1 MSKRKNSSSESSS
14 SSNKKRHVND
24 DTILTDARYEELYER
39 YCKPWDQLNAE
50 SGGGTLKEFK
60 DKYGKHK
67 WPSRNYKHTI
77 IYNDGKEETI
87 NLGEWCKSQ
96 RQAKKG
102 NRDSNLTKEQIR
114 RLNNIGFIWDR
125 RVEQQIRY
133 HMAANTEENKKEE
146 EEVVGDDSDSKK

>member
-1 MSKRKNSSSESSS
+1 MQNLAVVR
-14 SSNKKRHVND
+14 
-24 DTILTDARYEELYER
+24 
-39 YCKPWDQLNAE
+39 
-50 SGGGTLKEFK
+50 
-60 DKYGKHK
+60 
-67 WPSRNYKHTI
+67 PSRNYKHTI

-87 NLGEWCKSQ
+87 NLGKWCKSQ

-114 RLNNIGFIWDR
+114 RLNNIGFIWDP

-146 EEVVGDDSDSKK
+146 EEVVEDDSDSKK